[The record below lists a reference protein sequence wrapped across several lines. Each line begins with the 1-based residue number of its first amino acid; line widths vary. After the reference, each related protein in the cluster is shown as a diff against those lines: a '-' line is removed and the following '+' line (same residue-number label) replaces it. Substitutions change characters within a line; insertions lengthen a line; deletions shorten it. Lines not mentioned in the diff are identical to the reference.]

1 MIDKWSEANKY
12 HCGGHH
18 FPDVS
23 GAEPKL
29 EGRRL
34 SGKWEKENK
43 GNEKNLIGFEK
54 YLKFENYWEKE
65 GKEKILIKYLKNI

>member
-1 MIDKWSEANKY
+1 MVGGKKY

-34 SGKWEKENK
+34 SGKCEKENK

-54 YLKFENYWEKE
+54 YLKFEN
-65 GKEKILIKYLKNI
+65 